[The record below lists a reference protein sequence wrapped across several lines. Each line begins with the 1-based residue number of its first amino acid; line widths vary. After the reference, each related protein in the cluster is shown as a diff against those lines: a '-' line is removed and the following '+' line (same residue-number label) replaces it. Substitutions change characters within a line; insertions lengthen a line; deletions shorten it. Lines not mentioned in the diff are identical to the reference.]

1 MSSPTVQEAA
11 SAEENLAAAH
21 ASGMASNAF
30 PTRDN
35 QGILPLSLPPEGFFP
50 SFEDL
55 KSAACKHARLAGW
68 CIVIGK
74 GSKVQHGRKIKYL
87 VCKHSCELD
96 RRGPN
101 EKDRQRD
108 RQTKKTNCLVRMKV
122 FERPD
127 GSWELRWMEGR
138 QEHNHNVH
146 DAASYHEHRRLNEAQ
161 QRIVHTNHAA
171 GITVSR
177 TKATLQAENPDLEI
191 ISRDLFNE
199 TAKRAREMNQGKETN
214 QALIDELTAL
224 KEKGEIVFEY
234 MIDPHSRRIQKI
246 FIADSRS
253 VALQIV

>member
-1 MSSPTVQEAA
+1 MSSPATVPEVTL
-11 SAEENLAAAH
+11 AEQNLAAAR
-21 ASGMASNAF
+21 ASGIASNAF

-35 QGILPLSLPPEGFFP
+35 EGILPLSLPPEGFFP
-50 SFEDL
+50 SFESL

-74 GSKVQHGRKIKYL
+74 GSKVQNGRKIKYL
-87 VCKHSCELD
+87 VCKHSCKLD
-96 RRGPN
+96 SRGSN

-122 FERPD
+122 NERLD

-138 QEHNHNVH
+138 QEHNHSVNDV
-146 DAASYHEHRRLNEAQ
+146 ASYHEHRRLNEAQ
-161 QRIVHTNHAA
+161 QRVVHTNQAA

-177 TKATLQAENPDLEI
+177 TKATLQAEDSNLEI
-191 ISRDLFNE
+191 TSRDLFNE

-224 KEKGEIVFEY
+224 KEKGEIIFEY
-234 MIDPHSRRIQKI
+234 MVDPHSRRIQKI
-246 FIADSRS
+246 FLADSR
-253 VALQIV
+253 